1 MGAAEGSHTWNCLAG
16 GQAVWESSSVSLV
29 ECMQVSVPHGSSH
42 PTQTHSV
49 SRPSSL
55 VQTPLRSLS
64 LEPHPF
70 PEGGGALWCVEP
82 PASQLGKDLTLPRG
96 LGPPHRHLVK
106 QQHEVDGECQE
117 EGQEPQRVEVPR
129 QVVLER
135 EEERSQCG
143 LIPDHISLLTHNQR
157 TQPRLAAP
165 TLPWSA
171 HWVPR
176 LRRERRKCQAL
187 VWLAPSLCGR
197 AIAVMAFYK

>member
-1 MGAAEGSHTWNCLAG
+1 MHAG
-16 GQAVWESSSVSLV
+16 ICPPRVQ
-29 ECMQVSVPHGSSH
+29 PP
-42 PTQTHSV
+42 PTQIHSM
-49 SRPSSL
+49 SRLSSL

-82 PASQLGKDLTLPRG
+82 PTSQPGEDLTLPRG
-96 LGPPHRHLVK
+96 LEPPHRHLVK

-143 LIPDHISLLTHNQR
+143 LIPDHISLLIHNQR

-165 TLPWSA
+165 TLSLPWSV

-187 VWLAPSLCGR
+187 VWLAPWLCGR
-197 AIAVMAFYK
+197 AIAVMALYK